1 MTVFNKTKTVE
12 QYEDKALFL
21 GEDKG
26 LLNTIHKHFPK
37 IWKCYKTVKSLEW
50 SEDEFTFFRCINEFK
65 TCAPD
70 VRDMMIKTLA
80 WQWEAD
86 SIAATSPICLVA
98 PFNPCIEVWEAEVA
112 ITANEIVHANT
123 YSEIVRMS
131 FENPSEVLGSILADQ
146 EAMDRVSVIE
156 AYLSEFAAFSP
167 DYKQNPEKYTRK
179 EAIKNLMKFYY
190 AMLLLER
197 IQFMASFAIT
207 FTICKSGLFNA
218 IGQAVKKIAQDE
230 LEVHVGYRK
239 EVFTELRNMDNESF
253 GGEIFAEIKADL
265 KSMLLSVIS
274 TEIEWTKYLFAGRSL
289 VGINETMVID
299 WILFNAK
306 DVVKFTEFGY
316 DEFGEYSFPA
326 KNPIPHLED
335 WFNMNSSQSSP
346 QEQQVAAYKMNSVIR
361 DDSDIVFEF

>member
-1 MTVFNKTKTVE
+1 MTIFNKTKTVE

-37 IWKCYKTVKSLEW
+37 IWKSYKVMKSLDW
-50 SEDEFTFFRCINEFK
+50 SEDEFQYSRCLNEFK

-70 VRDMMIKTLA
+70 IRDMMIKTLA

-86 SIAATSPICLVA
+86 SIAATSPIYLIA
-98 PFNPCIEVWEAEVA
+98 PFNPCIEVWESEVA
-112 ITANEIVHANT
+112 VTANEMVHANT

-131 FENPSEVLGSILADQ
+131 FDNPSEVLSSILADH

-156 AYLSEFAAFSP
+156 EYLSEFAKFSLE
-167 DYKQNPEKYTRK
+167 YKNNPEKFTRR
-179 EAIKNLMKFYY
+179 ETIKNLMKFYY

-197 IQFMASFAIT
+197 IQFMASFSIT

-239 EVFTELRNMDNESF
+239 EVFTELRNMDKEEFN
-253 GGEIFAEIKADL
+253 GEIFTEIKSDL
-265 KSMLLSVIS
+265 KDMLLSVIN
-274 TEIEWTKYLFAGRSL
+274 TEIEWTKYLFNGRSL
-289 VGINETMVID
+289 VGINESLVID
-299 WILFNAK
+299 WILFNSK
-306 DVVKFTEFGY
+306 DVIKFTEF
-316 DEFGEYSFPA
+316 EYSDFEWKFPS
-326 KNPIPHLED
+326 KNPIPHLEE
-335 WFNMNSSQSSP
+335 WFNMNASQGSP
-346 QEQQVAAYKMNSVIR
+346 QEQQLPNYKLNSVVR
-361 DDSDIVFEF
+361 NDDDLEFEV

>member
-1 MTVFNKTKTVE
+1 MTVFNKTKTAE

-37 IWKCYKTVKSLEW
+37 IWKSYKTIKSLDWDEN
-50 SEDEFTFFRCINEFK
+50 EFTYSRCLNEFK

-70 VRDMMIKTLA
+70 VKDMMIKTLA

-86 SIAATSPICLVA
+86 SIAATSPIYLVA
-98 PFNPCIEVWEAEVA
+98 PFNPCIEVWEAEAA
-112 ITANEIVHANT
+112 ITANEMVHANT

-156 AYLSEFAAFSP
+156 AYLSEFAEFSL

-179 EAIKNLMKFYY
+179 ETIKHLMKFYY

-239 EVFTELRNMDNESF
+239 EVFTELRNMDNAEF
-253 GGEIFAEIKADL
+253 GDQIFAEIKEDL
-265 KSMLLSVIS
+265 KDMLLSVIN
-274 TEIEWTKYLFAGRSL
+274 TEIEWTKHLFNGRSL
-289 VGINETMVID
+289 VGINENMVTD

-306 DVVKFTEFGY
+306 DIVKFTDYSY
-316 DEFGEYSFPA
+316 DEFSQFSFPS

-335 WFNMNSSQSSP
+335 WFNMNSTQSSP
-346 QEQQVAAYKMNSVIR
+346 QEQQVAAYKMNSVVR